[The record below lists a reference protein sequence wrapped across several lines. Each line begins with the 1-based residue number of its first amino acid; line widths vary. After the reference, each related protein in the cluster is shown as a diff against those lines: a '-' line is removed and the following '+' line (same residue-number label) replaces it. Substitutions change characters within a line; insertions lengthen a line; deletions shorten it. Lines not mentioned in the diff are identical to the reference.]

1 MARRR
6 RRKDAAGETP
16 PRKRRRVRELEEPGS
31 VLKGPRITV
40 NCECGQTHYLAYGE
54 TWTCANCGRMYDTN
68 RIPRD
73 DYERIRAISLRF
85 RLLPIAFGAVV
96 ALLAIVFTLTGNIP
110 GVFFLLPVA
119 LVTWFVFIRP
129 FHRRRYHDA
138 IQGLPVW
145 TLRAE

>member
-6 RRKDAAGETP
+6 RRKDATGEKP
-16 PRKRRRVRELEEPGS
+16 ARKRRQARELEAPGS

-40 NCECGQTHYLAYGE
+40 NCECGQTNYLAYGE
-54 TWTCANCGRMYDTN
+54 TWTCGNCGRMYDSN

-73 DYERIRAISLRF
+73 DYERIKEISLRY
-85 RLLPIAFGAVV
+85 RMLPIAFGALV

-119 LVTWFVFIRP
+119 LVTWFIFIRP
-129 FHRRRYHDA
+129 FHRKRYREA
-138 IQGLPVW
+138 IKGLPVW
-145 TLRAE
+145 QLRAE

>member
-6 RRKDAAGETP
+6 RRKDAGGEGP
-16 PRKRRRVRELEEPGS
+16 ARKRRKARELEAPGS

-40 NCECGQTHYLAYGE
+40 NCECGQTNYLAYGE
-54 TWTCANCGRMYDTN
+54 TWTCPSCGRMYDTN

-73 DYERIRAISLRF
+73 DYERIREISLRY

-129 FHRRRYHDA
+129 FHRRRYREA

-145 TLRAE
+145 QLRSE